1 MTTLLPAIPAG
12 TAPALPDEPR
22 LDARQRDFLLLTV
35 FVLAQQGFVD
45 RAGILAE
52 ALYLTGDATA
62 EVLLARA
69 VLRFFAQDWAAALAC
84 LEELD
89 RLAPVERF
97 GTYTL
102 TERQRMRRYLKA
114 RCLFELDDR
123 ASAREAVEIYLRHV

>member
-1 MTTLLPAIPAG
+1 MTTLLPAIPAA
-12 TAPALPDEPR
+12 TPPALPDEPR